1 MQIRDL
7 EALRKPHFWKRCCL
21 KRLQV
26 RATSDSSE
34 TQGGLFAKSL
44 QLVGALTSLTLL
56 QCKAGKGNLPCILH
70 MAVTVQS

>member
-26 RATSDSSE
+26 RATLNVPVKD
-34 TQGGLFAKSL
+34 GSL
-44 QLVGALTSLTLL
+44 PV
-56 QCKAGKGNLPCILH
+56 
-70 MAVTVQS
+70 